1 MKIKRCLSLSS
12 LVCIVLLI
20 VPITA
25 FAGTWSQKPDIP
37 TEQFDHEACVADG
50 ILYSIGGS
58 GAQGLVLAYDPGT
71 DTWTRKA
78 DMPTQRGELGLGV
91 IDGIIYACGGR
102 SQQQPWSTEFNQS
115 CPIVE
120 AYDPGTDTFAGTN
133 VMSVV
138 IEVPKSSIGGTGT
151 INTWVETKTK
161 Q

>member
-71 DTWTRKA
+71 NTWTRKA

-120 AYDPGTDTFAGTN
+120 AYDPGTDTWTRKADLPVPRRGLKAE
-133 VMSVV
+133 VV
-138 IEVPKSSIGGTGT
+138 DGIVYVFGG
-151 INTWVETKTK
+151 VYVS
-161 Q
+161 